1 MTAASG
7 TAFDAP
13 QSAGRAITSR
23 LGLAAAIA
31 FRELRAGVGGLIVF
45 VLCIALGVAAVAA
58 IGSLSASFDEALARQ
73 GRTLIGGD
81 LSFEL
86 VHRKANADEHAA
98 LEALGA
104 LSESASFRA
113 MARSEAGKS
122 ALVEVKA
129 VDDDYPL
136 CGDVVITRA
145 EKPGPIWR
153 GGDVVLVEQTL
164 LDRLGLDVG
173 SKLMIGEAA
182 ATIGG
187 VLGEQP
193 DRLADRLAYGPKLL
207 MSEATLAKTGLVQP
221 GSLIRWTYRVKLPEP
236 EASDRKRLAA
246 IRKHIETRFPEAGFA
261 IHDWTD
267 PAPALRRDAD
277 RFTQFI
283 NFVGLT
289 ALLLGGIGVGNAIKS
304 YMAKKR
310 EIIATFKCL
319 GASSRL
325 VLLVYLIQALVLA
338 ALGIAIGLVIGASAP
353 AALAAIYGDELP
365 IELATGPHTLPL
377 LTAVLAGLLTTV
389 VFVLWPLGRAVL
401 VSPAVLMR
409 AHLTEERE
417 RSSLPFAIGSAIAG
431 LALFALAIAA
441 SEERLITASI
451 SAGIVTAFLLLTGFG
466 LLVQRL
472 AAYHR
477 RLRIKRP
484 SLVLALSSIGGP
496 RSLARSIAVSLGLGL
511 GLLIATALIHRSLVK
526 EIDSNIEV
534 DAPAYYF
541 LDVEESDLPVFRAT
555 VRSVL
560 PDAKL
565 ADAPMLRGR
574 IVKVKGIPVD
584 KIEVH
589 PDVRWVLSGDRGL
602 TYTDEVPP
610 SSTIVAGEW
619 WPKGYAGEPLVS
631 FDDEIA
637 KGLGLTLGDH
647 VTVNILGRNVDA
659 KVASLRKIDWESL
672 AINFVMV
679 FSPNTLQG
687 APHRVLTTLEFPKGT
702 EPEREGKVVQ
712 ALAEAFPL
720 VTAIKV
726 GDIVDAAK
734 KLLAKVMSAIRI
746 TAGVTLLI
754 GAAVLAGAVAAGQE
768 QRKYL
773 AVLYKTL
780 GATRARVIGAE
791 LIEFGLLGLA
801 TALLAVMV
809 ATLTAWALCKWAFEV
824 PFVFTPLAALETIAL
839 ALGLVLGVGA
849 IATWRVLSA
858 KAAPYLRAE

>member
-1 MTAASG
+1 VTAGSG
-7 TAFDAP
+7 A
-13 QSAGRAITSR
+13 AGAITARRVTRSK
-23 LGLAAAIA
+23 LKLALAIA
-31 FRELRAGVGGLIVF
+31 QRELRSGAGGLTVF

-58 IGSLSASFDEALARQ
+58 IGSLAASFDQALARQ

-86 VHRKANADEHAA
+86 IHRQVNQQERAA
-98 LEALGA
+98 LEALGQV
-104 LSESASFRA
+104 SDSASFRA
-113 MARSEAGKS
+113 MARSPDGKS
-122 ALVEVKA
+122 ALIEVKA
-129 VDDDYPL
+129 VDGAYPL
-136 CGDVVITRA
+136 YGDVSITRA
-145 EKPGPIWR
+145 GKAGPIWR
-153 GGDVVLVEQTL
+153 DGDVVLVEQTL
-164 LDRLGLDVG
+164 LDRLNLDVG
-173 SKLMIGEAA
+173 SKLLIGEAT

-207 MSEATLAKTGLVQP
+207 MSHDTLGKTGLVQP

-236 EASDRKRLAA
+236 NASDKDALAA
-246 IRKHIETRFPEAGFA
+246 TRKDIETRFPESGFA

-267 PAPALRRDAD
+267 PAPSLRRDAD

-289 ALLLGGIGVGNAIKS
+289 ALLLGGIGVGNAIRS

-310 EIIATFKCL
+310 EIIAIFKCL
-319 GASSRL
+319 GASSGL
-325 VLLVYLIQALVLA
+325 VLGVYMLQALFLA
-338 ALGIAIGLVIGASAP
+338 SLGIALGLVVGAAAP
-353 AALAAIYGDELP
+353 AAIATVYGNTIPIDLA
-365 IELATGPHTLPL
+365 IEPHPLPL
-377 LTAVLAGLLTTV
+377 LTAALAGLLTMAL
-389 VFVLWPLGRAVL
+389 FVLWPLGRAAL

-409 AHLTEERE
+409 AHLSEERE
-417 RSSLPFAIGSAIAG
+417 RSSLPFALGSVAAG
-431 LALFALAIAA
+431 GALFALAIAA

-451 SAGIVTAFLLLTGFG
+451 SAGIVVSFG
-466 LLVQRL
+466 LLSGFGILVQR
-472 AAYHR
+472 AAARWR
-477 RLRIKRP
+477 RT
-484 SLVLALSSIGGP
+484 SHASLALALASIGGP
-496 RSLARSIAVSLGLGL
+496 GSLARSIAVSLGLGL
-511 GLLIATALIHRSLVK
+511 GLLVATALIHRSLVK
-526 EIDSNIEV
+526 EIDGNIEV

-541 LDVEESDLPVFRAT
+541 LDVEETDLDVFRDT
-555 VRSVL
+555 VKAIQ

-574 IVKVKGIPVD
+574 IVKVKGVPVD
-584 KIEVH
+584 QLVVE
-589 PDVRWVLSGDRGL
+589 PDARWVLAGDRGL
-602 TYTDEVPP
+602 TYTDEVPL
-610 SSTIVAGEW
+610 SSTITAGEW
-619 WPKGYAGEPLVS
+619 WPKGYSGEALVS
-631 FDDEIA
+631 FDEEIA
-637 KGLGLTLGDH
+637 KGLGLKLGDH

-702 EPEREGKVVQ
+702 DPAREGKVVQ

-726 GDIVDAAK
+726 GDIVAAAK
-734 KLLAKVMSAIRI
+734 ELLAKVMSAIRA

-754 GAAVLAGAVAAGQE
+754 GAAVLAGAVAAGQQ

-780 GATRARVIGAE
+780 GATRFRIMSAE
-791 LIEFGLLGLA
+791 LLEFGLLGLA
-801 TALLAVMV
+801 TALLAVAI
-809 ATLTAWALCKWAFEV
+809 ATITAWALCKWAFEV
-824 PFVFTPLAALETIAL
+824 TFVFTPIAAAETVLL